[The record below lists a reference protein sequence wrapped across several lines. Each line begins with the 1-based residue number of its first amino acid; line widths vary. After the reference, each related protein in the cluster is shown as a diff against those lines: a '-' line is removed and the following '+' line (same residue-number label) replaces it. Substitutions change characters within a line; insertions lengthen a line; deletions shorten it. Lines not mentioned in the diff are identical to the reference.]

1 MGMRQSTVNLQWC
14 LCNRARSNISLM
26 LVIGYNRSIVLNDGM
41 FSVQNP
47 VTAPDRGTEAFNK
60 VIEASGL
67 VVVGDDSS
75 ETFLSEVLL
84 KYADYHRDKSSGQ

>member
-1 MGMRQSTVNLQWC
+1 MGMRQNTVNLQWC
-14 LCNRARSNISLM
+14 LCNLARSNISLM
-26 LVIGYNRSIVLNDGM
+26 LVIDYNRSIVLNDGM

-47 VTAPDRGTEAFNK
+47 VTTPDRGTEAFNK

-75 ETFLSEVLL
+75 DAFL
-84 KYADYHRDKSSGQ
+84 